1 MSGVE
6 TIVLVSSL
14 TFSGIIY
21 SSILIKEYI
30 DLFMNNDS
38 SLKAKILLG
47 SVLPF
52 YPIWV
57 PILLLHECICYRPH
71 ETPNIETRSGY
82 DGFQERTNNI
92 VNEDNNT
99 SNTNEN

>member
-1 MSGVE
+1 MTGVE
-6 TIVLVSSL
+6 TIVLVSIYTL
-14 TFSGIIY
+14 SGIIY
-21 SSILIKEYI
+21 SSVLTKEYI
-30 DLFMNNDS
+30 NLINDDS
-38 SLKAKILLG
+38 CSLKAKILMG

-57 PILLLHECICYRPH
+57 PIGLIHDCVCYRPR
-71 ETPNIETRSGY
+71 ETSTVETRNGY

>member
-1 MSGVE
+1 MSGIE

-14 TFSGIIY
+14 TCCSIIY
-21 SSILIKEYI
+21 SSVVIKGYI
-30 DLFMNNDS
+30 DLFKDKNTS
-38 SLKAKILLG
+38 FKYKILLG

-57 PILLLHECICYRPH
+57 PILMIHQCICYRPR
-71 ETPNIETRSGY
+71 ETSNVETIRGY

-92 VNEDNNT
+92 ANEDNNT
-99 SNTNEN
+99 SNIN

>member
-1 MSGVE
+1 MTGVE

-21 SSILIKEYI
+21 SSILIKVYI
-30 DLFMNNDS
+30 DLIMNNDS

-52 YPIWV
+52 YPIVV
-57 PILLLHECICYRPH
+57 PMLMMHECLCYRPR
-71 ETPNIETRSGY
+71 ETSTVETRNGY

>member
-1 MSGVE
+1 MTGVE
-6 TIVLVSSL
+6 TILLVSSL
-14 TFSGIIY
+14 TSCGIIY
-21 SSILIKEYI
+21 SSVLINEFI
-30 DLFMNNDS
+30 RLINNDFG

-47 SVLPF
+47 LVLPF

-57 PILLLHECICYRPH
+57 PPLLLHEYLCYRPR
-71 ETPNIETRSGY
+71 ETSNVETRNGY